1 MLRAVVTIFLSLFY
15 LASYSWGSQNI
26 QQKTQTDARPRLGL
40 VLSGGGA
47 RGFAHIGVLKALEE
61 MRIPFDVVAG
71 TSMGSMVGGG
81 FAAGYSA
88 DEIRDI
94 TLSVNW
100 PRMFAPSADREK
112 LSWHR
117 KEEDRQGVGGREI
130 GISAQGLKFTAQFV
144 LLIFCNFISADI
156 PFILP
161 FSFKIIN
168 LKSQAEATFVS
179 SILISGNTYVVFAA
193 DKDVSCN
200 KYFTLSPLNCTG
212 NICHLEASSA

>member
-1 MLRAVVTIFLSLFY
+1 MLRAVVTTFALLCLTSLSW
-15 LASYSWGSQNI
+15 SSQSI
-26 QQKTQTDARPRLGL
+26 QSKAQPDVRPRLGL

-61 MRIPFDVVAG
+61 MRIPFDVIAG

-117 KEEDRQGVGGREI
+117 KEEDREGVGRREI
-130 GISAQGLKFTAQFV
+130 GVSAQGVKFPAQFV
-144 LLIFCNFISADI
+144 
-156 PFILP
+156 P
-161 FSFKIIN
+161 
-168 LKSQAEATFVS
+168 SQ
-179 SILISGNTYVVFAA
+179 
-193 DKDVSCN
+193 
-200 KYFTLSPLNCTG
+200 
-212 NICHLEASSA
+212 